1 MKIFHYRNPDYDADP
16 WNDAI
21 INGNTNLNDFCP
33 KTILSINGCNI
44 LRQHYSTYITGKNT
58 SNAHHFAKMIAAAVL
73 KGSFTLAPGLS
84 VDLQQSQQGT
94 VLWVDSVH
102 SVHACADFFKEM
114 ITNFDPDNKNFYLF
128 SLNRLGTFR
137 YDFYALLNCFEK
149 AVRETN
155 PTLIVID
162 DIDHLMPY
170 CGINVASAFNH
181 AIRDILNHTATT
193 CLFIGYNHLGKRAS
207 TTGNVGNMLF
217 SEAHN
222 IITVSTQQS
231 ISTVKY
237 VKSFNAQTDHNAFF
251 HFTIGQDNLPHEVMK
266 TMVEPTQTEYMKQ
279 TTLRDII
286 SEVIKPGQS
295 ISPDELFQQL
305 NSRRLQLNRYD
316 RTRALIA
323 QAAQLGIIH
332 KPDPSSNNYTLITPI
347 DATQPDFPRVSES
360 HKDALEGC
368 DSSTSH
374 TPASDGNDDN
384 SANVN
389 NSLTLPPHPPIEKGM
404 SSITGC
410 QPVTPP
416 AVPIPS
422 GSPVP

>member
-128 SLNRLGTFR
+128 SLDRLGTFR

-162 DIDHLMPY
+162 DID
-170 CGINVASAFNH
+170 ST
-181 AIRDILNHTATT
+181 AIHFKFPPAPHSGKVTLELNHV
-193 CLFIGYNHLGKRAS
+193 GKSYGDQVILTSARGLPQRVTSAICYS
-207 TTGNVGNMLF
+207 PKHIT
-217 SEAHN
+217 SSQSAHSN
-222 IITVSTQQS
+222 
-231 ISTVKY
+231 
-237 VKSFNAQTDHNAFF
+237 
-251 HFTIGQDNLPHEVMK
+251 P
-266 TMVEPTQTEYMKQ
+266 
-279 TTLRDII
+279 
-286 SEVIKPGQS
+286 
-295 ISPDELFQQL
+295 SPQ
-305 NSRRLQLNRYD
+305 
-316 RTRALIA
+316 
-323 QAAQLGIIH
+323 
-332 KPDPSSNNYTLITPI
+332 
-347 DATQPDFPRVSES
+347 
-360 HKDALEGC
+360 
-368 DSSTSH
+368 SST
-374 TPASDGNDDN
+374 
-384 SANVN
+384 
-389 NSLTLPPHPPIEKGM
+389 
-404 SSITGC
+404 
-410 QPVTPP
+410 
-416 AVPIPS
+416 
-422 GSPVP
+422 